1 MHRAIVPLGKSAL
14 IWFVCM
20 GELVFKGIGGQC
32 PTPVTILIGETPSL
46 LASPL
51 LPKGEA
57 SAKGE
62 DCTGYPTENRCRI
75 LDAQIWRQFR
85 IISISH

>member
-1 MHRAIVPLGKSAL
+1 MLLSTNSSLKACEVHRAVIPFRKSAL

-32 PTPVTILIGETPSL
+32 PTPVTILEKSQ
-46 LASPL
+46 
-51 LPKGEA
+51 
-57 SAKGE
+57 
-62 DCTGYPTENRCRI
+62 DRTGYPTENRCRI